1 MFVFLLNIIVLNCKQ
16 AKFVQASKCQV
27 FTICAERL
35 VNSYSDMI
43 LRVSFLYLK
52 QTCDAEDVCQEVFL
66 KMLLHDI
73 SFDDAEHEKA
83 WIIRTTINA
92 CKDIVRKRAVRNL
105 ISIEDVS
112 LPDKAGAGDN
122 LIDKELI
129 EALQMLP
136 LNYRISLFLFY
147 YEGYKIKEIAE
158 ILGKN
163 ESAVSAYLSRGR
175 KKLKR
180 ILQEDQGGRNIIVGA

>member
-1 MFVFLLNIIVLNCKQ
+1 M
-16 AKFVQASKCQV
+16 
-27 FTICAERL
+27 
-35 VNSYSDMI
+35 
-43 LRVSFLYLK
+43 
-52 QTCDAEDVCQEVFL
+52 
-66 KMLLHDI
+66 
-73 SFDDAEHEKA
+73 
-83 WIIRTTINA
+83 

-112 LPDKAGAGDN
+112 LPDKAEAEDN
-122 LIDKELI
+122 LVDKELI

-147 YEGYKIKEIAE
+147 YEGYKVKEIAE

-163 ESAVSAYLSRGR
+163 ENTVSAYLSRGR

-180 ILQEDQGGRNIIVGA
+180 ILHENQGGRTFIVGA

>member
-1 MFVFLLNIIVLNCKQ
+1 
-16 AKFVQASKCQV
+16 
-27 FTICAERL
+27 
-35 VNSYSDMI
+35 
-43 LRVSFLYLK
+43 
-52 QTCDAEDVCQEVFL
+52 
-66 KMLLHDI
+66 MLLHDI

-112 LPDKAGAGDN
+112 LPDKAEAEDN
-122 LIDKELI
+122 LVDKELI

-147 YEGYKIKEIAE
+147 YEGYKVKEIAE

-163 ESAVSAYLSRGR
+163 ENTVSAYLSRGR

-180 ILQEDQGGRNIIVGA
+180 ILHEDQGGRTFIVGA

>member
-1 MFVFLLNIIVLNCKQ
+1 MKAFKRNRSENAIMPYMDN
-16 AKFVQASKCQV
+16 SN
-27 FTICAERL
+27 AERL

-43 LRVSFLYLK
+43 LRISFLYLK

-180 ILQEDQGGRNIIVGA
+180 ILQEDQGGRNLIVGA

>member
-1 MFVFLLNIIVLNCKQ
+1 MPYMDNSN
-16 AKFVQASKCQV
+16 
-27 FTICAERL
+27 AERL

-112 LPDKAGAGDN
+112 
-122 LIDKELI
+122 
-129 EALQMLP
+129 
-136 LNYRISLFLFY
+136 
-147 YEGYKIKEIAE
+147 
-158 ILGKN
+158 
-163 ESAVSAYLSRGR
+163 
-175 KKLKR
+175 
-180 ILQEDQGGRNIIVGA
+180 

>member
-1 MFVFLLNIIVLNCKQ
+1 MPYMDNSN
-16 AKFVQASKCQV
+16 
-27 FTICAERL
+27 AERL

-52 QTCDAEDVCQEVFL
+52 QTCDAEDV
-66 KMLLHDI
+66 
-73 SFDDAEHEKA
+73 
-83 WIIRTTINA
+83 
-92 CKDIVRKRAVRNL
+92 
-105 ISIEDVS
+105 S
-112 LPDKAGAGDN
+112 LPDKAEAEDN
-122 LIDKELI
+122 LVDKELI

-147 YEGYKIKEIAE
+147 YEGYKVKEIAE

-163 ESAVSAYLSRGR
+163 ENTVSAYLSRGR

-180 ILQEDQGGRNIIVGA
+180 ILHENQGGRTFIVGA

>member
-1 MFVFLLNIIVLNCKQ
+1 
-16 AKFVQASKCQV
+16 
-27 FTICAERL
+27 
-35 VNSYSDMI
+35 
-43 LRVSFLYLK
+43 
-52 QTCDAEDVCQEVFL
+52 
-66 KMLLHDI
+66 MLLHDL
-73 SFDDAEHEKA
+73 SFNDIEHEKA

-105 ISIEDVS
+105 ISIEDVP
-112 LPDKAGAGDN
+112 LPDTAEAEDN
-122 LIDKELI
+122 LLDKELI

-147 YEGYKIKEIAE
+147 YEGYKVKEIAE

-180 ILQEDQGGRNIIVGA
+180 ILQEDQGGKTSIVGA

>member
-1 MFVFLLNIIVLNCKQ
+1 MPG
-16 AKFVQASKCQV
+16 S
-27 FTICAERL
+27 
-35 VNSYSDMI
+35 
-43 LRVSFLYLK
+43 
-52 QTCDAEDVCQEVFL
+52 VFL

-112 LPDKAGAGDN
+112 LPDKAEAEDN
-122 LIDKELI
+122 LVDKELI

-147 YEGYKIKEIAE
+147 YEGYKVKEIAE

-163 ESAVSAYLSRGR
+163 ENTVSAYLSRGR

-180 ILQEDQGGRNIIVGA
+180 ILHEDQGGRTFIVGV